1 MSRLG
6 SADPLVE
13 EFLHFLSAE
22 RGRSDNTL
30 KAYRRD
36 LEAFTLWLA
45 DHQSLQSVA
54 TADIDRFVAERLSAG
69 AAASSVARQ
78 ASAIRGL
85 YRFAVEEGAMAK
97 DPANEATVIK
107 IGSRLPKALDQKAVG
122 DLLDGVSGSDP
133 IARRDRAVLELLYG
147 TGARVS
153 ELVGLNLSDL
163 ARQEGLLRVLGKGSR
178 ERLVP
183 VGAAATEALSRWLA
197 EGGRPNMVPE
207 RFARRSDADALFL
220 NQRGQRIS
228 RQGIDRIVAS
238 RARSAG
244 IRSKVSAHVLRHS
257 CATHMLAHGADI
269 RVVQEL
275 LGHASIGTTQI
286 YTKVTQ
292 EHLRSAYEAAHPRA
306 PRPGVAR

>member
-6 SADPLVE
+6 SSDPLVE

-36 LEAFTLWLA
+36 LEVFTLWLA
-45 DHQSLQSVA
+45 ADQSLQSVS
-54 TADIDRFVAERLSAG
+54 TADIDRFIAERLTTG

-78 ASAIRGL
+78 ASAIRGI
-85 YRFAVEEGAMAK
+85 YRFALEEGAMSK
-97 DPANEATVIK
+97 DPASEATIVK

-122 DLLDGVSGSDP
+122 DLLDGVNGSDP

-153 ELVGLNLSDL
+153 EVAGLNLSDL

-183 VGAAATEALSRWLA
+183 VGAGATEALSRWLA
-197 EGGRPNMVPE
+197 EGGRPSMVPE

-220 NQRGQRIS
+220 NQRGQRMS

-238 RARSAG
+238 RAKRAG
-244 IRSKVSAHVLRHS
+244 ITSKVSPHVLRHS

-292 EHLRSAYEAAHPRA
+292 DHLRSAYEAAHPRA
-306 PRPGVAR
+306 PRQGTAK